1 MPDQLK
7 EVIHDLGHS
16 FKEFKTN
23 QSDKIR
29 SISDRIERLETQSSR
44 STMGGGLSF
53 NSSESTTQ
61 KEHRTAFRKWITRGQ
76 GEENLLDLQQKAI
89 SIGVGADG
97 GFAVPTAI
105 DSDIEKL
112 LRDRSPIRQIARAV
126 AVGTSDYKKLVNTG
140 GLTSGWVGE
149 TDARPETNTPQLA
162 EVIPPIGEIYCNPS
176 ITQHAL
182 DDVFFNAESW
192 IAEEI
197 ADEVAIQEGNAFI
210 LGDGTNKPKG
220 FLTYTTAATDDTA
233 RAFGTLQHIPTGVA
247 GDWPAADADTAD
259 LLIDVVHSLRPAYR
273 QGAVWVMNS
282 ATLAT
287 IRKLRDSN
295 GQFIWQN
302 TLVEGQPGML
312 LGYPVIEAEDMP
324 DIAADSL
331 SVAFGNFDR
340 GYTIVDRMGTRV
352 LRDPFTNKPFV
363 HFYTTKRTGGAVVN
377 SEAIKLVKFSLT

>member
-1 MPDQLK
+1 MPTQIN

-16 FKEFKTN
+16 FEEFKTN
-23 QSDKIR
+23 QHDKLR
-29 SISDRIERLETQSSR
+29 SINDRIETLENRSSR
-44 STMGGGLSF
+44 STIGGGLSF
-53 NSSESTTQ
+53 YSGESSAQ
-61 KEHRTAFRKWITRGQ
+61 REHRAAFRNWIVRGRDED
-76 GEENLLDLQQKAI
+76 GLIDLQQKAM
-89 SIGVGADG
+89 SIGVNADG
-97 GFAVPTAI
+97 GFALPTEI
-105 DSDIEKL
+105 DGEIEKL
-112 LRDRSPIRQIARAV
+112 LRDRSPIRQIARV
-126 AVGTSDYKKLVNTG
+126 IAVGTSDYKKLVNIG

-149 TDARPETNTPQLA
+149 TDARPETNTPQFA
-162 EVIPPIGEIYCNPS
+162 EVVPPIGEIYCNPS

-182 DDVFFNAESW
+182 DDVFFNAENW

-197 ADEVAIQEGNAFI
+197 AEEVAIQEGNAFI

-220 FLTYTTAATDDTA
+220 FLTYTTASTADTV

-247 GDWPAADADTAD
+247 SNWPAADGDTAD

-282 ATLAT
+282 STLAT
-287 IRKLRDSN
+287 IRKLKDAN

-302 TLVEGQPGML
+302 SVVEGQPGML

>member
-1 MPDQLK
+1 MPNQLNDL
-7 EVIHDLGHS
+7 IHDLGDA
-16 FKEFKTN
+16 FEEFK
-23 QSDKIR
+23 SDQFDTLR
-29 SISDRIERLETQSSR
+29 TISDRIETLENRSSR
-44 STMGGGLSF
+44 STIGGGLAF
-53 NSSESTTQ
+53 NSGESSAQ
-61 KEHRTAFRKWITRGQ
+61 KEHRAAFRNWIVRGRDE
-76 GEENLLDLQQKAI
+76 GGLIDLQQKAMT
-89 SIGVGADG
+89 IGVNADG
-97 GFAVPTAI
+97 GFALPTAI
-105 DSDIEKL
+105 DGEIEKL
-112 LRDRSPIRQIARAV
+112 LRDRSPIRRIARVV
-126 AVGTSDYKKLVNTG
+126 AVGTSDYKKLVNIG

-149 TDARPETNTPQLA
+149 TGARPETNTSQFA

-197 ADEVAIQEGNAFI
+197 ADEVTIQEGNAFI
-210 LGDGTNKPKG
+210 LGDGISKPKG
-220 FLTYTTAATDDTA
+220 FLTYTTAATADA
-233 RAFGTLQHIPTGVA
+233 IRAFGTLQHVPTGAA
-247 GDWPAADADTAD
+247 GDWPAADGDTAD

-273 QGAVWVMNS
+273 QGSVWVMNS
-282 ATLAT
+282 STLAT
-287 IRKLRDSN
+287 IRKLKDAN

-302 TLVEGQPGML
+302 SVVEGQPGML

-331 SVAFGNFDR
+331 SVAFGNFDH
-340 GYTIVDRMGTRV
+340 GYMVVDRMGTRV

>member
-1 MPDQLK
+1 MPTQLK

-16 FKEFKTN
+16 FEEFKTN
-23 QSDKIR
+23 QFDQLR
-29 SISDRIERLETQSSR
+29 SINDRIETLENRSSR
-44 STMGGGLSF
+44 STIGGGLSF
-53 NSSESTTQ
+53 NSGVSSVQ
-61 KEHRTAFRKWITRGQ
+61 KEHRSAFRNWIVRGRDED
-76 GEENLLDLQQKAI
+76 GLIDLQQKAM
-89 SIGVGADG
+89 SIGVNADG
-97 GFAVPTAI
+97 GFALPTAI
-105 DSDIEKL
+105 DGEIEKL
-112 LRDRSPIRQIARAV
+112 LRDRSPIRQIARVV
-126 AVGTSDYKKLVNTG
+126 AVGTSDYKKLVNIG
-140 GLTSGWVGE
+140 GLISGWVGE
-149 TDARPETNTPQLA
+149 TDARPETNTPQFA

-220 FLTYTTAATDDTA
+220 FLTYTTASTA
-233 RAFGTLQHIPTGVA
+233 DAVRAFGTLQHVPTGVA
-247 GDWPAADADTAD
+247 ADWPAADGDTAD

-282 ATLAT
+282 STLAT
-287 IRKLRDSN
+287 IRKLKDSN

-331 SVAFGNFDR
+331 SIAFGNFDR
-340 GYTIVDRMGTRV
+340 GYTVVDRMGTRV